1 MEKGKYRPYG
11 RMPPNKRR
19 LNNEVTKTVISETV
33 QQSPTQAR
41 IVNGR

>member
-19 LNNEVTKTVISETV
+19 LNNEATKAVISETV

-41 IVNGR
+41 IVSGR